1 MLFFRKLFKL
11 PGPKELGRSD
21 HDALPSRDFTPDCE
35 GYTWEDWDKEVKE
48 KYPIKYFFAETA
60 SDFIQFNIWL
70 PIYRPI
76 EDAKYWL
83 VSHIVPSRRYHM
95 LDLRQPKNEFGV
107 DVYRYGWK
115 DVPDK
120 MLYAMFNLLDQF
132 VKYELPNYYCPPE
145 SDIDNKIQRDT
156 YFEILAIH
164 KWWFHDRKVEEHAI
178 DELRTKWFSLR
189 KTKSK
194 QSEEF
199 WAQMHEREAE
209 LECKTDEMI
218 DRLMKIRRNLWT

>member
-1 MLFFRKLFKL
+1 MLFLRKLFKL

-21 HDALPSRDFTPDCE
+21 YDALPSRDFTPDCE
-35 GYTWEDWDKEVKE
+35 GYTWEDWHKEVKE
-48 KYPIKYFFAETA
+48 KYPIKYFFVETA
-60 SDFIQFNIWL
+60 SDFIRFNIWL

-76 EDAKYWL
+76 DDARYWI
-83 VSHIVPSRRYHM
+83 VSHIIPSRRYHM

-107 DVYRYGWK
+107 DVYRYGWR
-115 DVPDK
+115 DVPEK

-132 VKYELPNYYCPPE
+132 VKHELPSYYCPPE
-145 SDIDNKIQRDT
+145 EDIDNKNQRDA

-164 KWWFHDRKVEEHAI
+164 KWWFHDKKVEEQAI
-178 DELRTKWFSLR
+178 NDLRTKWFRLR

-199 WAQMHEREAE
+199 WKQMHEREAE
-209 LECKTDEMI
+209 LERKTDEMI
-218 DRLMKIRRNLWT
+218 DRLMKIRRDLWT